1 MRSNWGALFI
11 FTVGEITMS
20 FRRYNWFF
28 EFQPQKTI
36 DEELPKCPFCGE
48 SPNWLLDVKK
58 GVNCNFTCMCE
69 KCQGKLY
76 TEVFGMSMDK
86 NMRIVDLGMKN
97 LNNLSL
103 NAVYHI
109 KSLDTIAQN
118 TFSNVGQHSNT
129 STGEFGATPH
139 TTYTPSYTEQQ
150 SKNNKTA
157 VAVIS
162 VISIILFIGLMV
174 WILLPSGGSGA
185 SQLEPVQKSSMQVE
199 EIAGYYYVTITGSA
213 KNTTSRTMSYVSIT
227 FTLYDSAGNVVGTA
241 IANQAGL
248 NAGKTWVYS
257 ATGISTTSRPVSCES
272 TDVTILYD

>member
-1 MRSNWGALFI
+1 
-11 FTVGEITMS
+11 MS
-20 FRRYNWFF
+20 YRHYNCFF

-103 NAVYHI
+103 NAVYHV
-109 KSLDTIAQN
+109 KSLDTIARN
-118 TFSNVGQHSNT
+118 TFSNVGQQSNDST
-129 STGEFGATPH
+129 SRFETTPH
-139 TTYTPSYTEQQ
+139 ATYTQSYTEQKPNN
-150 SKNNKTA
+150 SKTTI
-157 VAVIS
+157 AVIS
-162 VISIILFIGLMV
+162 VISIILFIGIMV
-174 WILLPSGGSGA
+174 WIFLPSGGSSGN
-185 SQLEPVQKSSMQVE
+185 QLEPVQKSSMQVE

-257 ATGISTTSRPVSCES
+257 ATGISATSRPVSCES

>member
-1 MRSNWGALFI
+1 MAFQRYDGF
-11 FTVGEITMS
+11 VGS
-20 FRRYNWFF
+20 A
-28 EFQPQKTI
+28 PQKKM
-36 DEELPKCPFCGE
+36 DNGLPKCPFCGE
-48 SPNWLLDVKK
+48 HPHWLLDLQSD
-58 GVNCNFTCMCE
+58 FTTTMTCMCE
-69 KCQGKLY
+69 KCGGKLY
-76 TEVFGMSMDK
+76 SENHGFSFDD
-86 NMRIVDLGMKN
+86 NMRIVDVGTKN
-97 LNNLSL
+97 LNNLPL
-103 NAVYHI
+103 NSVYHI
-109 KSLDTIAQN
+109 KSLNTIAQN
-118 TFSNVGQHSNT
+118 TFSNASQQFTTSN
-129 STGEFGATPH
+129 GGVEAVAH

-199 EIAGYYYVTITGSA
+199 EISGYYYVTITGSA
-213 KNTTSRTMSYVSIT
+213 KNTTSRTMSYASIT

-257 ATGISTTSRPVSCES
+257 ATGISTTSRPVSWES
-272 TDVTILYD
+272 TDVTILYN

>member
-1 MRSNWGALFI
+1 
-11 FTVGEITMS
+11 MS
-20 FRRYNWFF
+20 YRRYNSFF

-36 DEELPKCPFCGE
+36 DEELPNCPFCGE

-58 GVNCNFTCMCE
+58 GINCNFTCMCE

-86 NMRIVDLGMKN
+86 NLRIVDLGTKN

-103 NAVYHI
+103 NAVYHV
-109 KSLDTIAQN
+109 KSLDTIARK
-118 TFSNVGQHSNT
+118 TFSNVGQQSNP
-129 STGEFGATPH
+129 STCGVETASH
-139 TTYTPSYTEQQ
+139 TTYTPSYMEQK

-162 VISIILFIGLMV
+162 AISIILFIGIMIWV
-174 WILLPSGGSGA
+174 LLPNGGSSG

-248 NAGKTWVYS
+248 NAGKTWIYS